1 MEENVS
7 PILLVK
13 DAARAVEWY
22 ERLGF
27 IKQSEHRFEPGLPA
41 FVTITRGPVRIFLS
55 EHKGDAR
62 PDTLIYLTFATWT
75 RSQPSSA
82 SRLKRRPGA
91 ERSSFAIPTRTESGL
106 APWANG
112 ALNEDLR

>member
-62 PDTLIYLTFATWT
+62 PDTLIYLSVRNVDEVAAEF
-75 RSQPSSA
+75 PF
-82 SRLKRRPGA
+82 RLAACPGSPPYGPVRGVLGGKNIPRDACPRPG
-91 ERSSFAIPTRTESGL
+91 R
-106 APWANG
+106 
-112 ALNEDLR
+112 D